1 MSMKVFS
8 DHLFE
13 YRKGL
18 RNLILHTTLAANR
31 APIEARLEKHG
42 VDYVVYPLSNGRI
55 NVFFGAGEC
64 VETVRVIGKACL
76 TDYSP
81 EEDFV
86 LGIMLGYDRLAQCR
100 RYLVRREGHARPKLP
115 EGRQPGVWRESAPVR
130 AIRAGFTPIA
140 LLIVLGVL
148 AAVASLLLMRSALPT
163 GRHKSVYPPNCRCRC
178 METEQPFSGK
188 CEHSSPGVS
197 GMECLK
203 R

>member
-1 MSMKVFS
+1 MSMNVFS
-8 DHLFE
+8 HHLFE

-31 APIEARLEKHG
+31 APIETRLAKHG

-55 NVFFGAGEC
+55 NVFFGAAEC
-64 VETVRVIGKACL
+64 VETVRRIGKASL
-76 TDYSP
+76 NDYTP
-81 EEDFV
+81 EEDFL

-130 AIRAGFTPIA
+130 AVRAGFTLIA
-140 LLIVLGVL
+140 LLIVLGIL
-148 AAVASLLLMRSALPT
+148 AALASLLLMRTALP
-163 GRHKSVYPPNCRCRC
+163 GGQQSGVCLPACRCPC
-178 METEQPFSGK
+178 LETEEPFFGK
-188 CEHSSPGVS
+188 CKTFLAAVS
-197 GMECLK
+197 GMGCLT